1 MDTCVICNTAYDPC
15 VDDEGNIL
23 IDYNTHICRNCL
35 RKIENGVIKVE
46 DYDLYAIKK
55 ASKKE
60 ETKKVGIGIGIIVLN
75 EFNEVLLL
83 LRNENSFLADSDM
96 RLEGT
101 YTLPSGKVKFGE
113 TLEIA
118 GQRKLKEET
127 GLDVEI
133 EDLEVISLASDIN
146 EFAHFAT
153 IGLKANN
160 YSGEFKLK
168 DSKEFTDYGWYS
180 LNKLPSN
187 LCEPS
192 KKIIDNYLN
201 KEIYCKY

>member
-1 MDTCVICNTAYDPC
+1 MDTCVICNIAYDPC
-15 VDDEGNIL
+15 VDEKGNIL
-23 IDYNTHICRNCL
+23 IDNDTHICRKCL
-35 RKIENGVIKVE
+35 RKIENGEIKVE
-46 DYDLYAIKK
+46 DYDLYAIKETT
-55 ASKKE
+55 KKE
-60 ETKKVGIGIGIIVLN
+60 ENKKVGIGIGILVLN
-75 EFNEVLLL
+75 ELNEVLLL
-83 LRNENSFLADSDM
+83 LRNEDSFLADSDM

-113 TLEIA
+113 TFEVA
-118 GQRKLKEET
+118 GKRKLKEEA

-133 EDLEVISLASDIN
+133 ENLEVISLASDIN

-168 DSKEFTDYGWYS
+168 NSKEFTDYGWFS
-180 LNKLPSN
+180 LNNLPSN

-201 KEIYCKY
+201 KKIYK